1 MNDLKDFFANSWKKR
16 KKRWKNSSASIR
28 KVIQYFIS
36 GWMYRIFLLLAL
48 VSFIVGGISITLLAS
63 TRSSI
68 KGLQDSVLETA
79 RSQNYKDEKLE
90 VTETG
95 KTKRTYEL
103 TYDSSYN
110 PIVTHDGK
118 SYLLKNSKSYEIDSN
133 KNELKEVPKTPY
145 LDASY
150 VFLSLIN
157 KDLGQDFTSGTY
169 NVLENLNKTDF
180 KVQNVTYGTN
190 EAPSYYVS
198 GTVKKGDVFFFK
210 KKMYELVDATVPND
224 VKEFKVEL
232 VINKRLAIINEIK
245 ITGLEKEGYTLYL
258 KYIR

>member
-1 MNDLKDFFANSWKKR
+1 M
-16 KKRWKNSSASIR
+16 
-28 KVIQYFIS
+28 S

-48 VSFIVGGISITLLAS
+48 ISFIVGGISITLLAS

-68 KGLQDSVLETA
+68 KNLQDSVLETA

-95 KTKRTYEL
+95 KTKRIYEL
-103 TYDSSYN
+103 TYDSAYN

-198 GTVKKGDVFFFK
+198 GTVKKGD
-210 KKMYELVDATVPND
+210 ELVDATVPND